1 MENEAV
7 KIKTTQ
13 NHWGIKILFNLF
25 IAVLFGVGTYP
36 QLYVGDFSSHLQ
48 YAKYFAEMG
57 RSPLEHLVFHRLVIV
72 VKALLPTNIIAR
84 LSYRFS
90 WIIETHGW
98 EIAGLLTAVLIYL
111 ATAWILYFVL
121 KNTLKFDQSRFSE
134 LKIWS
139 LIVVSLFV
147 MPINFFFLHE
157 RLTLGYFSAN
167 VLHNPTY
174 ILSRVFSLALFYL
187 CLLWSEKEIDLK
199 TGALLSV
206 LSLLSTASKPNFMM
220 GFGPSLVLF
229 FIRKNK
235 TIKRENFRL
244 LFFVGVPAFLVL
256 LTQFLMRSG
265 LADTSKFVFA
275 PFMAILTRVPNIP
288 MVLLFVV
295 LSLAFPISVFI
306 LNWKEIKKESSTHF
320 LLITLIINFLLFV
333 LFAEV
338 PNTGHL
344 NFIWGVM
351 MAVFLTFV
359 YTIII
364 WAKQYTIE
372 NKQFWSVK
380 SLVPLTFLL
389 LHIASGVLYYV
400 SVVLY
405 PGPVW

>member
-1 MENEAV
+1 MKNEAV

-13 NHWGIKILFNLF
+13 NHWGVKALFNLF
-25 IAVLFGVGTYP
+25 ITVLFGVGTYP
-36 QLYVGDFSSHLQ
+36 QLYVGDFNPHLK
-48 YAKYFAEMG
+48 YAKYFAETG

-72 VKALLPTNIIAR
+72 IKALLPTNVFAR

-90 WIIETHGW
+90 HIIETHGW
-98 EIAGLLTAVLIYL
+98 EIAGLATSILIYL
-111 ATAWILYFVL
+111 ATAWILYFIL
-121 KNTLKFDQSRFSE
+121 KNALKLENSRLSE
-134 LKIWS
+134 VKIWT
-139 LIVVSLFV
+139 LIVLSLFV

-157 RLTLGYFSAN
+157 RLTLGYLSAN

-187 CLLWSEKEIDLK
+187 CLVWSEKEIDFK
-199 TGALLSV
+199 TGLLLSI
-206 LSLLSTASKPNFMM
+206 LSFLSTASKPNFMM

-229 FIRKNK
+229 FLIKDK

-244 LFFVGVPAFLVL
+244 LLFVGLPAFLVL
-256 LTQFLMRSG
+256 LTQFLMRSS
-265 LADTSKFVFA
+265 AAETTKFAFA
-275 PFMAILTRVPNIP
+275 PFMAVLTRVPNIP
-288 MVLLFVV
+288 MLLLFIL
-295 LSLAFPISVFI
+295 LSLAFPICVFV
-306 LNWKEIKKESSTHF
+306 LNWKNIKKESSTLM
-320 LLITLIINFLLFV
+320 LLLTLTINFLLFI

-344 NFIWGVM
+344 NFIWGLM

-359 YTIII
+359 YTIVI
-364 WAKQYTIE
+364 WAKQYTVK
-372 NKQFWSVK
+372 NKQFWSIK
-380 SLVPLTFLL
+380 SLLPLSFLL